1 MNQNEMKE
9 SHHIIN
15 ITWFFFVS
23 TQLEWKT
30 KDLKNEWYEWI
41 LNDNVFEY
49 YEFGS
54 KVIATIIS
62 NIILFYIQKKKK
74 NCPTV
79 RRIMIMI
86 KQQREKNYR

>member
-49 YEFGS
+49 YEFGN

-62 NIILFYIQKKKK
+62 NIILFYIQKRTKKLSNGPK
-74 NCPTV
+74 NNDNDKTTTG
-79 RRIMIMI
+79 
-86 KQQREKNYR
+86 KKL